1 MSGDSFFR
9 LRRRGIPANASGK
22 NFFDLHNITFRDIV
36 NRVSRFQDEDMRHV
50 IALECPPVAISQD
63 ERVFFVALGAR
74 IAQLRKDSH
83 ITQVQLAE
91 TLGISQSTVNA
102 YELGHRRVPVSTLP
116 LLARTLG
123 VSVEELIGEETSEA
137 RKRGR
142 TPKLQQHLERIA
154 ALPKPRQRAVMDVI
168 EAMLAQQGR

>member
-1 MSGDSFFR
+1 M
-9 LRRRGIPANASGK
+9 
-22 NFFDLHNITFRDIV
+22 H
-36 NRVSRFQDEDMRHV
+36 QV
-50 IALECPPVAISQD
+50 IALECPTVAISQD
-63 ERVFFVALGAR
+63 EREFFVALGAR

-102 YELGHRRVPVSTLP
+102 YELGHRRVPVSTLAR
-116 LLARTLG
+116 LARTLG
-123 VSVEELIGEETSEA
+123 VSVEELIGEEPSTT
-137 RKRGR
+137 RKRGPE
-142 TPKLQQHLERIA
+142 PKLQQHLERIS

>member
-1 MSGDSFFR
+1 
-9 LRRRGIPANASGK
+9 
-22 NFFDLHNITFRDIV
+22 
-36 NRVSRFQDEDMRHV
+36 MRQV
-50 IALECPPVAISQD
+50 IALECPTVAISQD
-63 ERVFFVALGAR
+63 EREFFVVLGAR
-74 IAQLRKDSH
+74 IAQLRRDSR

-123 VSVEELIGEETSEA
+123 VSVEALIGEEPSMT

-142 TPKLQQHLERIA
+142 APKLQQHLERIS

>member
-1 MSGDSFFR
+1 M
-9 LRRRGIPANASGK
+9 
-22 NFFDLHNITFRDIV
+22 H
-36 NRVSRFQDEDMRHV
+36 QV
-50 IALECPPVAISQD
+50 IALERPPVAITQD
-63 ERVFFVALGAR
+63 EREFFVALGAR
-74 IAQLRKDSH
+74 IAQLRKNSH

-91 TLGISQSTVNA
+91 TRGISQSTVNA

-154 ALPKPRQRAVMDVI
+154 ALPKPKQRAVMDVI